1 MCQGHAHAADAP
13 VFALLHSEPDG
24 VCVFVSG
31 CVCVC
36 VCVHMYVSTTVCVQ
50 DKVLPAALEVSHL
63 FLSDH
68 VDMLANKK
76 QDNTVLS

>member
-1 MCQGHAHAADAP
+1 MQLMLP
-13 VFALLHSEPDG
+13 SLHFYTLSQM